1 MKLNEKTHRLT
12 LCGMFVAIII
22 VMTVIPFT
30 GYISYSPIGVA
41 ITTLHIPVII
51 GSMFLG
57 PKYGALLGGVWGVTC
72 LVKAFLNP
80 DPANI
85 PFQNPLVS
93 VLPRIIV
100 GLVAAAVFALC
111 CRWKK
116 LARPLAALIS
126 AVVATLTNTVLV
138 LTMLYVFN
146 AYDSL
151 AETAAAVIETIIMTI
166 VSLNGALELGAA
178 AVIVPLIYTAVARS
192 RGMRGGAGS

>member
-1 MKLNEKTHRLT
+1 MKMNEKTHRLT
-12 LCGMFVAIII
+12 LCGMFIALIV
-22 VMTVIPFT
+22 VMTVIPYT
-30 GYISYSPIGVA
+30 GYITYSPVGIA

-51 GSMFLG
+51 GALFLG
-57 PKYGALLGGVWGVTC
+57 PRYGALLGGVWGVTC
-72 LVKAFLNP
+72 VIRAFLNP

-93 VLPRIIV
+93 VLPRIVV

-111 CRWKK
+111 CKIRR
-116 LARPLAALIS
+116 LARPVSALIA

-138 LTMLYVFN
+138 LTMLYVFK

-151 AETAAAVIETIIMTI
+151 AEKAAAVIETIIMTV

-178 AVIVPLIYTAVARS
+178 IIIVPLIYAAVARS
-192 RGMRGGAGS
+192 RGRGGTIS